1 MDKKVAVITGGSR
14 GIGKAIAQKFKN
26 EGYEV
31 IILAR
36 SEFDNPDFIFYK
48 CDLSDINQISN
59 AVTDIYS
66 KFDTIDVLVNNAGI
80 TKDNL
85 MLSMSLDDFEQVIH
99 TNLTSVFY
107 ISKLL
112 SKKMLKRRCGK
123 IINISSVVGIHG
135 NAGQSNY
142 ASSKAGL
149 IGLTKSMAKEF
160 ASRNIQVNAVAPGF
174 IDTEMTAKLSDEQK
188 GFLKSQIPL
197 KRMGKSEDVAN
208 LVHFLASEGADYIT
222 GQVISV
228 CGGMSI

>member
-1 MDKKVAVITGGSR
+1 MENKIAIITGGSR
-14 GIGKAIAQKFKN
+14 GIGRAIAQKFHD

-36 SEFDNPDFIFYK
+36 SAFDDPNFTFYK
-48 CDLSDINQISN
+48 CDLSDLNQISN
-59 AVTDIYS
+59 AITDIYS
-66 KFDTIDVLVNNAGI
+66 KFETIDVLVNNAGI

-85 MLSMSLDDFEQVIH
+85 MLSMSLEDFEQVIQ

-107 ISKLL
+107 ISKLV
-112 SKKMLKRRCGK
+112 SKKMLKKRQGK

-142 ASSKAGL
+142 AASKAGL

-174 IDTEMTAKLSDEQK
+174 IDTDMTAKLSEEQREM
-188 GFLKSQIPL
+188 LKSQIPL
-197 KRMGKSEDVAN
+197 KRMGQPEDVAN
-208 LVHFLASEGADYIT
+208 LVHFLASQHADYIT